1 MTVLAVTN
9 SLPAERLTA
18 AHRIFAST
26 AEAVEWVKNRVNF
39 SALKETRE

>member
-18 AHRIFAST
+18 AHQIFAST
-26 AEAVEWVKNRVNF
+26 PEAVGWITSRL
-39 SALKETRE
+39 S

>member
-26 AEAVEWVKNRVNF
+26 PEAVGWIR
-39 SALKETRE
+39 ARLA